1 MPRRTTVGLAQGA
14 LSEVSLTIP
23 ARSVPLRSDRSTASL
38 ILILLDDELH
48 SPEKAVPVLA
58 NYLIG
63 LREGLEAALVV
74 GILIAYVVK
83 VGRRDVLPRLWL
95 GVGAAVVLSLGLGAV
110 LTFGTYGLTFQAQEI
125 IGGGLSIVAV
135 GFVTWMVFWMARTAR
150 GLRGELESGLERAL
164 GGGAWAVVALAFLS
178 VGREGIETALFVW
191 ATVQSTGG
199 GATPLVGALLGI
211 VTAVAVQVAI
221 YRGVV
226 RLDVARFFR
235 VTGYFLV
242 VVAAG
247 VLAYGVGD
255 LQEASVLPGRSS
267 LAFDVS
273 AAVPPTSWYGTLL
286 QGLVN
291 FTPTPSWLQ
300 VVVWLAYLAVV
311 VPLFVRATRRRRPG
325 TTTPSGSSATLGTS
339 APSTT
344 PSPRTAGASR

>member
-1 MPRRTTVGLAQGA
+1 M
-14 LSEVSLTIP
+14 
-23 ARSVPLRSDRSTASL
+23 
-38 ILILLDDELH
+38 
-48 SPEKAVPVLA
+48 LA

-74 GILIAYVVK
+74 GILVAYVVK

-95 GVGAAVVLSLGLGAV
+95 GVGAAVLLSLGIGAV

-164 GGGAWAVVALAFLS
+164 VGGAWAVVALAFLS

-199 GATPLVGALLGI
+199 GTAPLVGAVLGI
-211 VTAVAVQVAI
+211 LTAVAIQLAI

-235 VTGYFLV
+235 VTGYFLI

-255 LQEASVLPGRSS
+255 LQEASVLPGRAS

-291 FTPTPSWLQ
+291 FTPTPSRLQ

-311 VPLFVRATRRRRPG
+311 VPLFVRATRRRRPR
-325 TTTPSGSSATLGTS
+325 PSDASSASTTSTASGASSTHVPATTDHRTATL
-339 APSTT
+339 PTT
-344 PSPRTAGASR
+344 PSPRTTGAPR

>member
-1 MPRRTTVGLAQGA
+1 MTAF
-14 LSEVSLTIP
+14 
-23 ARSVPLRSDRSTASL
+23 PLG
-38 ILILLDDELH
+38 
-48 SPEKAVPVLA
+48 

-63 LREGLEAALVV
+63 LREGLEASLVV
-74 GILIAYVVK
+74 VILIAYLVK
-83 VGRRDVLPRLWL
+83 TDRRHLLPRIWG
-95 GVGAAVVLSLGLGAV
+95 GVAAAVVLSLAFGAL
-110 LTFGTYGLTFQAQEI
+110 LTFGPQSLTFQAQEGL
-125 IGGGLSIVAV
+125 GGTLSIIAV

-150 GLRGELESGLERAL
+150 GLRGELESGLDRAL
-164 GGGAWAVVALAFLS
+164 VGGAGAIVALAFLS

-211 VTAVAVQVAI
+211 LTAVAIQVAI

-255 LQEASVLPGRSS
+255 LQEASVLPGRAS

-300 VVVWLAYLAVV
+300 VIVWLAYLAVV
-311 VPLFVRATRRRRPG
+311 VPFFVRATRRRRPG
-325 TTTPSGSSATLGTS
+325 APSTSDPSTTRGTS
-339 APSTT
+339 AAPTT

>member
-1 MPRRTTVGLAQGA
+1 M
-14 LSEVSLTIP
+14 
-23 ARSVPLRSDRSTASL
+23 
-38 ILILLDDELH
+38 
-48 SPEKAVPVLA
+48 LA

-95 GVGAAVVLSLGLGAV
+95 GVGAAVALSLGLGAV

-150 GLRGELESGLERAL
+150 GLRGELESGLDRAL
-164 GGGAWAVVALAFLS
+164 VGGAGAIVALAFLS

-211 VTAVAVQVAI
+211 LTAVAIQVAI

-255 LQEASVLPGRSS
+255 LQEASVLPGRAS

-300 VVVWLAYLAVV
+300 VIVWLAYLAVV
-311 VPLFVRATRRRRPG
+311 VPFFVRATRRRRPG
-325 TTTPSGSSATLGTS
+325 APSTSDPSTTRGTS
-339 APSTT
+339 AAPTT

>member
-1 MPRRTTVGLAQGA
+1 M
-14 LSEVSLTIP
+14 
-23 ARSVPLRSDRSTASL
+23 
-38 ILILLDDELH
+38 
-48 SPEKAVPVLA
+48 
-58 NYLIG
+58 
-63 LREGLEAALVV
+63 V
-74 GILIAYVVK
+74 GILVAYVVK
-83 VGRRDVLPRLWL
+83 VGRRDVLPRLWS
-95 GVGAAVVLSLGLGAV
+95 GVGVAVVLSLGIGAV
-110 LTFGTYGLTFQAQEI
+110 LTFGAYGLSFQAQEI

-135 GFVTWMVFWMARTAR
+135 AFVTWMVFWMARTAR

-164 GGGAWAVVALAFLS
+164 AGGAWAVVALAFLS

-199 GATPLVGALLGI
+199 GATPLIGAVLGI
-211 VTAVAVQVAI
+211 VTAVVIQIAI
-221 YRGVV
+221 FRGVV
-226 RLDVARFFR
+226 RLDIARFFR

-255 LQEASVLPGRSS
+255 LQEASVLPGRAS

-300 VVVWLAYLAVV
+300 VVVWVAYLAVV

-325 TTTPSGSSATLGTS
+325 TPDGTDASATPGTS

-344 PSPRTAGASR
+344 SSPRTVGAPR

>member
-1 MPRRTTVGLAQGA
+1 
-14 LSEVSLTIP
+14 
-23 ARSVPLRSDRSTASL
+23 
-38 ILILLDDELH
+38 
-48 SPEKAVPVLA
+48 VLA

-74 GILIAYVVK
+74 GILVAYVVTI
-83 VGRRDVLPRLWL
+83 GRRDVLPRLWL
-95 GVGAAVVLSLGLGAV
+95 GVGAAVALSLGIGAV

-135 GFVTWMVFWMARTAR
+135 AFVTWMVFWMARTAR

-164 GGGAWAVVALAFLS
+164 AGGAGAIVALAFLS
-178 VGREGIETALFVW
+178 VGREGLETALFVW

-211 VTAVAVQVAI
+211 LTAVAIQFAI

-235 VTGYFLV
+235 VTGFFLV

-255 LQEASVLPGRSS
+255 LQEASVLPGRASS
-267 LAFDVS
+267 AFDVS

-300 VVVWLAYLAVV
+300 VAVWVAYLAVV
-311 VPLFVRATRRRRPG
+311 VPLVARATRRRRPG
-325 TTTPSGSSATLGTS
+325 TPGPSGPTTATATPTPSA
-339 APSTT
+339 
-344 PSPRTAGASR
+344 RTAGAPR

>member
-1 MPRRTTVGLAQGA
+1 M
-14 LSEVSLTIP
+14 
-23 ARSVPLRSDRSTASL
+23 
-38 ILILLDDELH
+38 
-48 SPEKAVPVLA
+48 LA

-74 GILIAYVVK
+74 GILVAYVVK

-95 GVGAAVVLSLGLGAV
+95 GVGAAVLLSLGIGAV

-164 GGGAWAVVALAFLS
+164 VGGAWAVVALAFLS

-199 GATPLVGALLGI
+199 GTAPLVGAVLGI
-211 VTAVAVQVAI
+211 LTAVAIQLAI

-235 VTGYFLV
+235 VTGYFLI

-255 LQEASVLPGRSS
+255 LQEASVLPGRAS

-291 FTPTPSWLQ
+291 FTPTPSRLQ

-311 VPLFVRATRRRRPG
+311 VPLFVRATRRPRPR
-325 TTTPSGSSATLGTS
+325 PSDASSASNASATSTASGASSTNAPAMTDHRTATL
-339 APSTT
+339 STT
-344 PSPRTAGASR
+344 PSPRTTGAPR

>member
-1 MPRRTTVGLAQGA
+1 M
-14 LSEVSLTIP
+14 
-23 ARSVPLRSDRSTASL
+23 
-38 ILILLDDELH
+38 
-48 SPEKAVPVLA
+48 LA

-74 GILIAYVVK
+74 GILVAYVVK

-95 GVGAAVVLSLGLGAV
+95 GVGAAVLLSLGIGAV

-164 GGGAWAVVALAFLS
+164 VGGAWAVVALAFLS

-199 GATPLVGALLGI
+199 GTAPLVGAVLGI
-211 VTAVAVQVAI
+211 LTAVAIQLAI

-235 VTGYFLV
+235 VTGYFLI

-255 LQEASVLPGRSS
+255 LQEASVLPGRAS

-291 FTPTPSWLQ
+291 FTPTPSRLQ

-311 VPLFVRATRRRRPG
+311 VPLFVRATRRRRPR
-325 TTTPSGSSATLGTS
+325 PSDASSASTASTTSTASGASSTHVPATTDHRTATL
-339 APSTT
+339 PTT
-344 PSPRTAGASR
+344 PSPRTTGAPR

>member
-1 MPRRTTVGLAQGA
+1 M
-14 LSEVSLTIP
+14 
-23 ARSVPLRSDRSTASL
+23 
-38 ILILLDDELH
+38 
-48 SPEKAVPVLA
+48 LA

-74 GILIAYVVK
+74 GILVAYLAK
-83 VGRRDVLPRLWL
+83 TDRRDVLPRVWL
-95 GVGAAVVLSLGLGAV
+95 GVVAAVVLSLGLGAL
-110 LTFGTYGLTFQAQEI
+110 LTFGAYGLTFQAQEI

-135 GFVTWMVFWMARTAR
+135 GFVTGMVFWMARTAR
-150 GLRGELESGLERAL
+150 GMRGELESGLDRAVA
-164 GGGAWAVVALAFLS
+164 GGAWAVVLLAFLS

-199 GATPLVGALLGI
+199 GASPLVGALLG
-211 VTAVAVQVAI
+211 VLTAVAIEVAI
-221 YRGVV
+221 YRGVMSIDL
-226 RLDVARFFR
+226 RRFFT

-255 LQEASVLPGRSS
+255 LQEAGVLPGRTS

-273 AAVPPTSWYGTLL
+273 AAVPPTSWHGTLL

-300 VVVWLAYLAVV
+300 VAAWLAYLAVV
-311 VPLFVRATRRRRPG
+311 VPLFVRATRRRPSGAARASRAADPAVPADP
-325 TTTPSGSSATLGTS
+325 TTPART
-339 APSTT
+339 
-344 PSPRTAGASR
+344 TAGAPR